1 MNVEST
7 QELPY
12 PHNIITKILGELTEH
27 TEHFVL
33 GFTIDGESKV
43 YAVTD
48 NHYASIGM
56 LPNIQQQ
63 ILDDLEVSKMEEE
76 MIKEMKSI
84 RKFFK
89 K

>member
-1 MNVEST
+1 MKEDP
-7 QELPY
+7 QKEAPY
-12 PHNIITKILGELTEH
+12 PHNIIIKILGELTEH

-33 GFTIDGESKV
+33 GFTHDGESKV

-48 NHYASIGM
+48 NHYASLGM

-63 ILDDLEVSKMEEE
+63 IHDDLEVSRMEEQMLQE
-76 MIKEMKSI
+76 IDSI

-89 K
+89 D